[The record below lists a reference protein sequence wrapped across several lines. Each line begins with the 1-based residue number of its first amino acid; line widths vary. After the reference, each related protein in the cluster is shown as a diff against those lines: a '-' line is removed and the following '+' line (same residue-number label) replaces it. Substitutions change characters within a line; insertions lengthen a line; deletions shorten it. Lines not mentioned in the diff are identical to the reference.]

1 MVGACFTASGRIT
14 CFSYPVGGKEGGEG
28 SGGHAGRNGRT
39 VGRAVSPQG
48 PGVVGVH
55 SQPVASPKD
64 KDAGWAC
71 WDPSVPRCLLS
82 VSDSLITEHILTL
95 PGSVLSSLAE

>member
-1 MVGACFTASGRIT
+1 MLEVGHRGGPVWPVFTASQARW
-14 CFSYPVGGKEGGEG
+14 PPPEDDD
-28 SGGHAGRNGRT
+28 
-39 VGRAVSPQG
+39 P
-48 PGVVGVH
+48 
-55 SQPVASPKD
+55 
-64 KDAGWAC
+64 GWAC

>member
-1 MVGACFTASGRIT
+1 MWSVFTAS
-14 CFSYPVGGKEGGEG
+14 
-28 SGGHAGRNGRT
+28 
-39 VGRAVSPQG
+39 Q
-48 PGVVGVH
+48 
-55 SQPVASPKD
+55 VASPKD